1 MKLRFEQRFVPPLFF
16 VALILGTCGLTW
28 WVLLTGPAG
37 GGKAPAP
44 IPAKIAKPVKEE
56 QLNTITLSPEAIE
69 NLNLQVGVVER
80 KSVPRNRVYGG
91 EAMAPIGKS
100 VVVSAPVSGTLRSKA
115 TSPPSP
121 GDSVKK
127 GTVLFELLPLVTPEG
142 RASLAASKSDAEG
155 AVKSAEKQL
164 EAATIALDRA
174 KKLLAGEAGSQRAVD
189 EAQAQHDL
197 AKEALNAAKSRLHVI
212 EAAAKGIESGT
223 AAPIALTV
231 PQDGMLHSVSAV
243 AGQTVP
249 SGAPL
254 FDVVNL
260 DDVWVRVA
268 IYVGDLSTIDAAA
281 DAGIGNLTGRPG
293 TYTLK
298 AKKVAAPPSANAT
311 AGTVDL
317 YYGLANND
325 GFRPGQ
331 RVGVSVPLVSSVE
344 TLTVPWS
351 SIVHDIYGGTWVYE
365 ATGERE
371 FTRRRVVVRHVVSDT
386 AVLAAGPE
394 AGKHVVTA
402 GAAELFGTETGFSK

>member
-1 MKLRFEQRFVPPLFF
+1 LFF
-16 VALILGTCGLTW
+16 AALILGSCGLTW
-28 WVLLTGPAG
+28 WILLSGPADA
-37 GGKAPAP
+37 GKAAAP
-44 IPAKIAKPVKEE
+44 IPAKVAKPVKEE

-69 NLNLQVGVVER
+69 NLNLQVGAVER
-80 KSVPRNRVYGG
+80 KSVPRNRLYGG
-91 EAMAPIGKS
+91 EVMTPIGKS
-100 VVVSAPVSGTLRSKA
+100 VVVSAPVSGTLRAKA
-115 TSPPSP
+115 TSTPRP
-121 GDSVKK
+121 GDLVKK

-197 AKEALNAAKSRLHVI
+197 AKEALDASRSRLHVI

-223 AAPIALTV
+223 AAPISIAV

-243 AGQTVP
+243 TGQSVP

-254 FDVVNL
+254 FDIVDL
-260 DDVWVRVA
+260 DDVWIRVA
-268 IYVGDLSTIDAAA
+268 VYVGDLSTIDADA
-281 DAGIGNLTGRPG
+281 DSSIGNLTGQPG
-293 TYTLK
+293 TYTLM
-298 AKKVAAPPSANAT
+298 AKKVAAPPSANPIT
-311 AGTVDL
+311 GTVDL
-317 YYGLANND
+317 YYGLANNE
-325 GFRPGQ
+325 GLRPGQ
-331 RVGVSVPLVSSVE
+331 RVGVSVPLASSAE
-344 TLTVPWS
+344 TLAVPWS

-371 FTRRRVVVRHVVSDT
+371 FTRRRVVVRHVINDT
-386 AVLAAGPE
+386 AVLAAGPD
-394 AGKHVVTA
+394 AGKRVVIA